1 MVGLGV
7 TAPLSTYDS
16 ATSELVRREL
26 ASVLESAHFV
36 VPERARRFLSYIVE
50 ESLPAGQ
57 TASRPS
63 PSPPMCWGGARP
75 STVRPILW

>member
-7 TAPLSTYDS
+7 AAPLSTYDS
-16 ATSELVRREL
+16 ATAELVRREL
-26 ASVLESAHFV
+26 ASVLESADFI

-57 TASRPS
+57 TASRLS
-63 PSPPMCWGGARP
+63 PSQPMCWGGVRP
-75 STVRPILW
+75 STVQSILW